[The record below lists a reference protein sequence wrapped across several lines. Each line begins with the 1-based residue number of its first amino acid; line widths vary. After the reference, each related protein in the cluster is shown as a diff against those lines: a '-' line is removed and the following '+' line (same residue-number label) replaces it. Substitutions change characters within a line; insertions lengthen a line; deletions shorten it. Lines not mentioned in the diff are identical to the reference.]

1 MTIIFTEQ
9 AWKGNVLVVNTDKY
23 FLQGKV
29 DNIFPSVNIYL
40 SANMSLGVMCDYVT
54 RFMAAW
60 LRRRQER
67 IVLKQLN
74 IGKDSLLFHG
84 GIEDEGTNWELKLE
98 EDNR

>member
-9 AWKGNVLVVNTDKY
+9 AWKGNVLIVNTDKY
-23 FLQGKV
+23 FFQGRV
-29 DNIFPSVNIYL
+29 DNIFL

-60 LRRRQER
+60 LQRKQER

-84 GIEDEGTNWELKLE
+84 GVEDEGTNWELKLE
-98 EDNR
+98 EDNG